1 LKKLADIAYTLY
13 IETAVD
19 RGALMSSGHD
29 TNEHTKRTV
38 HGQSAVMG
46 RARITYGTPA
56 LEQLSGV
63 GAPRMIRLLE
73 DRYVLGRS
81 SQSDLVFECEQMSR
95 QHLEVVKVE
104 QGYSFRDLESTNGVF
119 LNGVRVHSVNLF
131 DGDQLQIG
139 NLVLVYHEAVA

>member
-1 LKKLADIAYTLY
+1 MPNGQFTD
-13 IETAVD
+13 
-19 RGALMSSGHD
+19 
-29 TNEHTKRTV
+29 EHTKKTV

-56 LEQLSGV
+56 FEQLSGV
-63 GAPRMIRLLE
+63 GAPRMIRLSA

-81 SQSDLVFECEQMSR
+81 SQADLVFECEQMSR
-95 QHLEVVKVE
+95 QHLEVVRVE
-104 QGYSFRDLESTNGVF
+104 QGYAFRDLESTNGVF
-119 LNGVRVHSVNLF
+119 LNGVRVHSVHLC